1 MCFRACMLGKF
12 SHFATTRA
20 YVHLP
25 GMFVSVRVC
34 STWLERIFQ
43 SNFIS
48 LHGLTYNLENPQ
60 HTKKTRKTMFFSM
73 YARGSLV
80 ILLLVTYILT
90 DEPSNQKR
98 VSSMYVQESL
108 FILLLGTY
116 IHTDQPKM
124 SAPTLS
130 TSVSMY
136 VKTRSTY
143 MYVVSI
149 VKTCFSVCMLGKV
162 QPFCYL

>member
-1 MCFRACMLGKF
+1 M
-12 SHFATTRA
+12 
-20 YVHLP
+20 YV
-25 GMFVSVRVC
+25 VSRIWSTYMYVNQVNIHVC
-34 STWLERIFQ
+34 CQ
-43 SNFIS
+43 
-48 LHGLTYNLENPQ
+48 
-60 HTKKTRKTMFFSM
+60 KKKNMFFSM
-73 YARGSLV
+73 YARESLV

-124 SAPTLS
+124 SALTMS

-143 MYVVSI
+143 MYVVSF
-149 VKTCFSVCMLGKV
+149 VSLE
-162 QPFCYL
+162 

>member
-1 MCFRACMLGKF
+1 MLGKL

-25 GMFVSVRVC
+25 GMLVSVRVC

-60 HTKKTRKTMFFSM
+60 HTKKRRKTMFFSM

-124 SAPTLS
+124 SALTMS

-143 MYVVSI
+143 MYI
-149 VKTCFSVCMLGKV
+149 VILHFKVIQRGMHVCMYV
-162 QPFCYL
+162 RAQ

>member
-1 MCFRACMLGKF
+1 
-12 SHFATTRA
+12 
-20 YVHLP
+20 
-25 GMFVSVRVC
+25 
-34 STWLERIFQ
+34 
-43 SNFIS
+43 
-48 LHGLTYNLENPQ
+48 
-60 HTKKTRKTMFFSM
+60 MFFGM

-80 ILLLVTYILT
+80 ILLLVTYIHT
-90 DEPSNQKR
+90 DVFHNSKS

-124 SAPTLS
+124 SALTMS

-143 MYVVSI
+143 MYVVS
-149 VKTCFSVCMLGKV
+149 VVSLE
-162 QPFCYL
+162 

>member
-1 MCFRACMLGKF
+1 MFRKVYSFCYLEHTYTLTNPKCPPLSRRRPLVCMLK
-12 SHFATTRA
+12 
-20 YVHLP
+20 
-25 GMFVSVRVC
+25 SVNIHVC
-34 STWLERIFQ
+34 CQ
-43 SNFIS
+43 YCQN
-48 LHGLTYNLENPQ
+48 
-60 HTKKTRKTMFFSM
+60 MFFSM
-73 YARGSLV
+73 YARESLV

-124 SAPTLS
+124 SAPTMS

-143 MYVVSI
+143 MYVVS
-149 VKTCFSVCMLGKV
+149 VVSLE
-162 QPFCYL
+162 

>member
-1 MCFRACMLGKF
+1 
-12 SHFATTRA
+12 
-20 YVHLP
+20 
-25 GMFVSVRVC
+25 
-34 STWLERIFQ
+34 
-43 SNFIS
+43 
-48 LHGLTYNLENPQ
+48 
-60 HTKKTRKTMFFSM
+60 MFFSM

-124 SAPTLS
+124 SALTMS

-143 MYVVSI
+143 MYAVS
-149 VKTCFSVCMLGKV
+149 VGKTCFSVCMLGNV
-162 QPFCYL
+162 

>member
-1 MCFRACMLGKF
+1 MLVLLDPAHLKTSIGV
-12 SHFATTRA
+12 A
-20 YVHLP
+20 YFCIILNMIDFYRIIRTPAWKNVNIH
-25 GMFVSVRVC
+25 VC
-34 STWLERIFQ
+34 CQ
-43 SNFIS
+43 
-48 LHGLTYNLENPQ
+48 
-60 HTKKTRKTMFFSM
+60 KKKNMFFSM

-143 MYVVSI
+143 MYVVKI
-149 VKTCFSVCMLGKV
+149 VSLEWVTYIHSDE
-162 QPFCYL
+162 PRP

>member
-1 MCFRACMLGKF
+1 
-12 SHFATTRA
+12 
-20 YVHLP
+20 
-25 GMFVSVRVC
+25 
-34 STWLERIFQ
+34 
-43 SNFIS
+43 
-48 LHGLTYNLENPQ
+48 
-60 HTKKTRKTMFFSM
+60 MFFGM
-73 YARGSLV
+73 YARESLV

-124 SAPTLS
+124 SALTMS

-136 VKTRSTY
+136 VKPGSYR
-143 MYVVSI
+143 I
-149 VKTCFSVCMLGKV
+149 CLNPIGFAQIL
-162 QPFCYL
+162 